1 MRFFILN
8 KSAVIQVCMHKQFRN
23 SINFLEPIKFWAGM
37 DEMGLLSDLTDVM
50 ITSMEHLRRLAL
62 MGPSQRDAG
71 KSIY

>member
-1 MRFFILN
+1 
-8 KSAVIQVCMHKQFRN
+8 
-23 SINFLEPIKFWAGM
+23 M

-71 KSIY
+71 KPITSLLSG